1 MPDDIKAGDLQQ
13 EPTPSTEPANIL
25 TIEERA
31 ELEELRKVKELSQ
44 KDLKGKDSKITELT
58 KQVMAT
64 KSAEEQ
70 ARIEAES
77 KHRDGLVKYTKLA
90 VEKVGLTSDFADLI
104 TGNDYDEIDG
114 KIQTFTKIK
123 ESMSKDY
130 EKQIKT
136 LTEELNILKANGTPP
151 PSGQGAP
158 TNERERLISLY
169 NAAEIKG
176 DGTAMFALKE
186 QIQKLPK

>member
-1 MPDDIKAGDLQQ
+1 MPDEIKAGDLPQ
-13 EPTPSTEPANIL
+13 EPTPATEPANTL

-176 DGTAMFALKE
+176 DGQAMFALKE

>member
-13 EPTPSTEPANIL
+13 EPTPATEPANIL

-64 KSAEEQ
+64 RSAEEQ

-176 DGTAMFALKE
+176 DGQAMFALKE

>member
-13 EPTPSTEPANIL
+13 EPTPATEPANIL

-176 DGTAMFALKE
+176 DGQAMFALKE

>member
-13 EPTPSTEPANIL
+13 EPTPATEPANIL

-158 TNERERLISLY
+158 TSERERLISLY

>member
-136 LTEELNILKANGTPP
+136 LTEELNILKANGNIPVKGTSAGTKVITEAQFQAMNPRDHAAFFA
-151 PSGQGAP
+151 SGG
-158 TNERERLISLY
+158 LI
-169 NAAEIKG
+169 EG
-176 DGTAMFALKE
+176 
-186 QIQKLPK
+186 

>member
-1 MPDDIKAGDLQQ
+1 MPDEIKAGDLSQ
-13 EPTPSTEPANIL
+13 EPTPATEPANTL

-31 ELEELRKVKELSQ
+31 ELEELRRVKELSQ

-64 KSAEEQ
+64 KTAEEQ
-70 ARIEAES
+70 AKIES
-77 KHRDGLVKYTKLA
+77 DNRLKDGLVKYTKLA

-114 KIQTFTKIK
+114 KIQIFTKIK
-123 ESMSKDY
+123 DSMSKDF

-136 LTEELNILKANGTPP
+136 LTEELNILKANGTV
-151 PSGQGAP
+151 P
-158 TNERERLISLY
+158 TKGVEVKGNIINRADFDKMDNERRSSFF
-169 NAAEIKG
+169 KTG
-176 DGTAMFALKE
+176 GK
-186 QIQKLPK
+186 IQD